1 MILIL
6 LVALPSLTVI
16 TDALQTHGK
25 DNVLR
30 VAILRRPPFSG
41 AEERIMLTFAQKHG
55 LSADFVYVR
64 SVSESAQLIMNG
76 SVDIASSGLMTDL
89 WLGKGN

>member
-1 MILIL
+1 MILIV
-6 LVALPSLTVI
+6 LVLPSLSVI
-16 TDALQTHGK
+16 AEPLQTHGK
-25 DNVLR
+25 DNALR
-30 VAILRRPPFSG
+30 VGILPRPPFSG